1 MTSPRCCTNY
11 TRSSLLRQAAA
22 KAGAGLPDIEPGMP
36 VPAGTGL
43 TRRGFI
49 AGAAGLA
56 LAVYAAGK
64 TPLNLF
70 EEGIAEAAQ
79 ADRVIVSIFLDGGAD
94 TLSLLA
100 PVGHSRYRQL
110 RPVLALAE
118 DAGTPFSEDPSLHW
132 HPSAAAI
139 AQLHGE
145 GKVTV
150 FPAIGYDDPN
160 QSHFTSRHFWEVGQ
174 LDTNAQ
180 TGWMG
185 RYLDLVGTDDNPLQG
200 LSLSNT
206 LSPALATRNKPV
218 AAVEGVT
225 SYDIWTRGVDE
236 PVEAEMYRSFKRMG
250 SMKSESPALRDS
262 RKAIRATNI
271 VRESLESFGEFE
283 PPVTYPDGSRLGE
296 QLSGLAALLGAGMP
310 LRCVSVNAD
319 GGYDTHS
326 AQQSEF
332 DGAVKS
338 TCDSILAF
346 QRDLESRGLQ
356 DRVLM
361 QVWSEFGRRPEEN
374 GSAGTD
380 HGAAGV
386 SLIIGSRA
394 SGQMVGEFPGL
405 VNLDAEDNLRHTADF
420 RSMYCSL
427 VEQWLDHEAGPIIPG
442 ASRFARP
449 VLLK

>member
-1 MTSPRCCTNY
+1 MNDPRCCSNY
-11 TRSSLLRQAAA
+11 TRSRLLRSAAA
-22 KAGAGLPDIEPGMP
+22 RAGQGLPDIEPGMP

-64 TPLNLF
+64 TPLPLF
-70 EEGIAEAAQ
+70 EDGIAEAAQ
-79 ADRVIVSIFLDGGAD
+79 SDRVIVSIFLDGGAD

-100 PVGHSRYRQL
+100 PVGHPRYHEL
-110 RPVLALAE
+110 RPVLALGE
-118 DAGTPFSEDPSLHW
+118 GEGTPFSEDSSLHW
-132 HPSAAAI
+132 HPSAGAI
-139 AQLHGE
+139 AQLHSE

-150 FPAIGYDDPN
+150 FPAVGYDDAN
-160 QSHFTSRHFWEVGQ
+160 QSHFTSRHFWEVGE
-174 LDTNAQ
+174 LDTDTR

-185 RYLDLVGTDDNPLQG
+185 RYLDLVGSDNNPLQG

-206 LSPALATRNKPV
+206 LAPALATRDKPV

-225 SYDIWTRGVDE
+225 DYDLWSWASEPVDE
-236 PVEAEMYRSFKRMG
+236 EMFRSFKRMG
-250 SMKSESPALRDS
+250 EFKSESPALRDS
-262 RKAIRATNI
+262 RKAIRSTNI
-271 VRESLESFGEFE
+271 IRESLKSFGEFE
-283 PPVTYPDGSRLGE
+283 SPVAYPDANLGK

-310 LRCVSVNAD
+310 LHCVSVSAD
-319 GGYDTHS
+319 GAYDTHS
-326 AQQSEF
+326 DQKEEF
-332 DGAVKS
+332 DGAVKA

-346 QRDLESRGLQ
+346 QRDLEARGLA
-356 DRVLM
+356 DRVLV

-386 SLIIGSRA
+386 ALLIGSQA
-394 SGQMVGEFPGL
+394 SGRMVGEFPGL
-405 VNLDAEDNLRHTADF
+405 TNLDEDDNLRHTSDF
-420 RSMYCSL
+420 RAMYCSL
-427 VEQWLDHEAGPIIPG
+427 LEQWLGHDAAPIIPG
-442 ASRFARP
+442 ASNFARP

>member
-1 MTSPRCCTNY
+1 MTGHRCCSNY

-22 KAGAGLPDIEPGMP
+22 KAGSGLPDIEPGMP

-70 EEGIAEAAQ
+70 DDGIAEAAQ
-79 ADRVIVSIFLDGGAD
+79 SDRVIVSIFLDGGAD
-94 TLSLLA
+94 AMSLLA
-100 PVGHSRYRQL
+100 PVGHARYHQL
-110 RPVLALAE
+110 RPTLALAAG
-118 DAGTPFSEDPSLHW
+118 AGTPFTEDPSLHW

-139 AQLHGE
+139 SELHAE

-150 FPAIGYDDPN
+150 FPAVGYDDPN

-174 LDTNAQ
+174 LDTNAL

-185 RYLDLVGTDDNPLQG
+185 RYLDLAGSDNNPLQG

-225 SYDIWTRGVDE
+225 SYDVWTRGVGE
-236 PVEAEMYRSFKRMG
+236 PVEDEMYRSFKRMG
-250 SMKSESPALRDS
+250 TMKSESPALRES
-262 RKAIRATNI
+262 RRAIRSTNI
-271 VRESLESFGEFE
+271 VRETLGSFGEFE
-283 PPVTYPDGSRLGE
+283 PPVTYPDGSRLGR

-310 LRCVSVNAD
+310 LRCVSVTAD

-326 AQQSEF
+326 AQRAEF
-332 DGAVKS
+332 DGSIKS

-380 HGAAGV
+380 HGAAG
-386 SLIIGSRA
+386 LAMIIGSRA
-394 SGQMVGEFPGL
+394 SGRMVGEFPGL
-405 VNLDAEDNLRHTADF
+405 TALDRDDNLRHTSDF
-420 RSMYCSL
+420 RAMYCSL
-427 VEQWLDHEAGPIIPG
+427 LEQWLDHDAAPIIPG

>member
-1 MTSPRCCTNY
+1 
-11 TRSSLLRQAAA
+11 
-22 KAGAGLPDIEPGMP
+22 MP

-43 TRRGFI
+43 TRRGFL
-49 AGAAGLA
+49 AGAAGRA

-64 TPLNLF
+64 TPLPFF
-70 EEGIAEAAQ
+70 EDGIAEAAQ
-79 ADRVIVSIFLDGGAD
+79 SDRVIVSIFLDGGAD

-100 PVGHSRYRQL
+100 PVGHSRYHEL

-118 DAGTPFSEDPSLHW
+118 GEGTPFAEDPSLHW

-139 AQLHGE
+139 AQLHSE

-150 FPAIGYDDPN
+150 FPAVGYDDAN
-160 QSHFTSRHFWEVGQ
+160 QSHFTSRHFWEVGALETQ
-174 LDTNAQ
+174 TR

-185 RYLDLVGTDDNPLQG
+185 RYLDLAGSDNNPLQG

-206 LSPALATRNKPV
+206 LAPALATRDKPV

-225 SYDIWTRGVDE
+225 DYDLWSWTDDPVDE
-236 PVEAEMYRSFKRMG
+236 EMFRSFKRMG
-250 SMKSESPALRDS
+250 SMKSESPALSDS
-262 RKAIRATNI
+262 RRAIRSTNI
-271 VRESLESFGEFE
+271 IRETLSSFGEFE
-283 PPVTYPDGSRLGE
+283 SPVAYPDARLGQ

-310 LRCVSVNAD
+310 LHCVSVSAD
-319 GGYDTHS
+319 GAYDTHS
-326 AQQSEF
+326 DQKEEF
-332 DGAVKS
+332 DGAIKA

-346 QRDLESRGLQ
+346 QRDLEARGLQ
-356 DRVLM
+356 DRVLV

-386 SLIIGSRA
+386 ALLIGSRA
-394 SGQMVGEFPGL
+394 SGRMVGEFPGL
-405 VNLDAEDNLRHTADF
+405 VNLDSDDNLRHTSDF
-420 RSMYCSL
+420 RAMYCSL
-427 VEQWLDHEAGPIIPG
+427 LEQWLGHEAAPIIPG
-442 ASRFARP
+442 AASFARP

>member
-1 MTSPRCCTNY
+1 MNTGRCCSNY
-11 TRSSLLRQAAA
+11 TRSNFLRSAAA
-22 KAGAGLPDIEPGMP
+22 KAGSGLPGIEPGMP

-56 LAVYAAGK
+56 VAVYAAGK
-64 TPLNLF
+64 TPLPLF
-70 EEGIAEAAQ
+70 EDGIAEAAQ
-79 ADRVIVSIFLDGGAD
+79 SDRILVSIFLDGGAD

-100 PVGHSRYRQL
+100 PVGHSRYHDL
-110 RPVLALAE
+110 RPVLALDE
-118 DAGTPFSEDPSLHW
+118 SEGTPFSEDPSLHW

-139 AQLHGE
+139 AQLHSE

-150 FPAIGYDDPN
+150 FPAVGYDGAN
-160 QSHFTSRHFWEVGQ
+160 QSHFTSRHFWEVGE
-174 LDTNAQ
+174 LETDTR

-185 RYLDLVGTDDNPLQG
+185 RYIDLAGSDNNPLQG

-206 LSPALATRNKPV
+206 LAPALATHDKPV

-225 SYDIWTRGVDE
+225 DYDLWSWTDAPVSDE
-236 PVEAEMYRSFKRMG
+236 MFKSFKRMG

-271 VRESLESFGEFE
+271 IRESLESFGDFE
-283 PPVTYPDGSRLGE
+283 SPVTYPDARLGQ

-310 LRCVSVNAD
+310 LHCVSVSAD
-319 GGYDTHS
+319 GAYDTHS
-326 AQQSEF
+326 DQKQEF
-332 DGAVKS
+332 DGAVKATS
-338 TCDSILAF
+338 DSILAF
-346 QRDLESRGLQ
+346 QRDLEARGLQ

-386 SLIIGSRA
+386 ALIIGSKAR
-394 SGQMVGEFPGL
+394 GQMVGEFPGL
-405 VNLDAEDNLRHTADF
+405 VNLDEDDNLRHTSDF
-420 RSMYCSL
+420 RAMYCSL
-427 VEQWLDHEAGPIIPG
+427 LEDWFGHDAAPIIPG
-442 ASRFARP
+442 AANFARP

>member
-1 MTSPRCCTNY
+1 MTRARCCDNY
-11 TRSSLLRQAAA
+11 TRSRLLRSAAA
-22 KAGAGLPDIEPGMP
+22 QAGKGLPQIEPGMP

-64 TPLNLF
+64 TPLPLF
-70 EEGIAEAAQ
+70 EDGIAEAAQ
-79 ADRVIVSIFLDGGAD
+79 SDRIIVSIFLDGGAD

-100 PVGHSRYRQL
+100 PVGHARYHEL

-118 DAGTPFSEDPSLHW
+118 GAGIPFTEDPSLHW
-132 HPSAAAI
+132 HPSAAAL

-145 GKVTV
+145 GKLTV
-150 FPAIGYDDPN
+150 FPAVGYDDPN
-160 QSHFTSRHFWEVGQ
+160 QSHFTSRHFWEVGD
-174 LDTNAQ
+174 LDTEGR

-185 RYLDLVGTDDNPLQG
+185 RYLDLVGSQNNPLQG
-200 LSLSNT
+200 LSLSSS
-206 LSPALATRNKPV
+206 LAPALATKDKPV

-225 SYDIWTRGVDE
+225 DYDLWSWVDE
-236 PVEAEMYRSFKRMG
+236 PVSDEMFGSFRRMG
-250 SMKSESPALRDS
+250 SMKSNSPALRDS
-262 RKAIRATNI
+262 RRAIRSTNI
-271 VRESLESFGEFE
+271 IRDRLASFGDFE
-283 PPVTYPDGSRLGE
+283 APVAYPEGARLGQ

-310 LRCVSVNAD
+310 LRCVSVTAD
-319 GGYDTHS
+319 GSYDTHS
-326 AQQSEF
+326 AQVEDFES
-332 DGAVKS
+332 GIKA
-338 TCDSILAF
+338 TADSILAF
-346 QRDLESRGLQ
+346 QRDLEARGLQ
-356 DRVLM
+356 DRVLT

-394 SGQMVGEFPGL
+394 SGRMVGEFPGL
-405 VNLDAEDNLRHTADF
+405 TNLDEDDNLRHTSDF
-420 RSMYCSL
+420 RAMYCSL
-427 VEQWLDHEAGPIIPG
+427 LEQWLGHDAAPIIPG
-442 ASRFARP
+442 ASKFARP

>member
-1 MTSPRCCTNY
+1 MNTGRCCSNY
-11 TRSSLLRQAAA
+11 TRSNFLRSAAA
-22 KAGAGLPDIEPGMP
+22 KAGSGLPGIEPGMP

-64 TPLNLF
+64 TPLPLF
-70 EEGIAEAAQ
+70 EDGIAEAAQ
-79 ADRVIVSIFLDGGAD
+79 SDRILVSIFLDGGAD

-100 PVGHSRYRQL
+100 PVGHSRYHDL

-118 DAGTPFSEDPSLHW
+118 SEGTPFSEDPSLHW

-139 AQLHGE
+139 AQLHSE

-150 FPAIGYDDPN
+150 FPAVGYDGAN
-160 QSHFTSRHFWEVGQ
+160 QSHFTSRHFWEVGE
-174 LDTNAQ
+174 LETDTR

-185 RYLDLVGTDDNPLQG
+185 RYIDLAGSDNNPLQG

-206 LSPALATRNKPV
+206 LAPALATYDKPV

-225 SYDIWTRGVDE
+225 DYDLWSWTDAPVSDE
-236 PVEAEMYRSFKRMG
+236 MFKSFKRMG

-271 VRESLESFGEFE
+271 IRESLESFGDFE
-283 PPVTYPDGSRLGE
+283 SPVTYPDARLGQ

-310 LRCVSVNAD
+310 LHCVSVSAD
-319 GGYDTHS
+319 GAYDTHS
-326 AQQSEF
+326 DQKQEF
-332 DGAVKS
+332 DGAVKATS
-338 TCDSILAF
+338 DSILAF
-346 QRDLESRGLQ
+346 QRDLEARGLQ

-386 SLIIGSRA
+386 ALIIGSKAR
-394 SGQMVGEFPGL
+394 GQMVGEFPGL
-405 VNLDAEDNLRHTADF
+405 VNLDEDDNLRHTSDF
-420 RSMYCSL
+420 RAMYCSL
-427 VEQWLDHEAGPIIPG
+427 LEDWFGHDAAPIIPG
-442 ASRFARP
+442 AANFARP

>member
-1 MTSPRCCTNY
+1 MNTGRCCSNY
-11 TRSSLLRQAAA
+11 TRSNFLRSAAA
-22 KAGAGLPDIEPGMP
+22 KAGSGLPGIEPGMP

-64 TPLNLF
+64 TPLPLF
-70 EEGIAEAAQ
+70 EDGIAEAAQ
-79 ADRVIVSIFLDGGAD
+79 SDRILVSIFLDGGAD

-100 PVGHSRYRQL
+100 PVGHSRYHDL
-110 RPVLALAE
+110 RPVLALDE
-118 DAGTPFSEDPSLHW
+118 SEGTPFSEDPSLHW

-139 AQLHGE
+139 AQLHSE

-150 FPAIGYDDPN
+150 FPAVGYDGAN
-160 QSHFTSRHFWEVGQ
+160 QSHFTSRHFWEVGE
-174 LDTNAQ
+174 LETDTR

-185 RYLDLVGTDDNPLQG
+185 RYIDLAGSDNNPLQG

-206 LSPALATRNKPV
+206 LAPALATHDKPV

-225 SYDIWTRGVDE
+225 DYDLWSWTDAPVSDE
-236 PVEAEMYRSFKRMG
+236 MFKSFKRMG

-271 VRESLESFGEFE
+271 IRESLESFGDFE
-283 PPVTYPDGSRLGE
+283 SPVTYPDARLGQ

-310 LRCVSVNAD
+310 LHCVSVSAD
-319 GGYDTHS
+319 GAYDTHS
-326 AQQSEF
+326 DQKQEF
-332 DGAVKS
+332 DGAVKATS
-338 TCDSILAF
+338 DSILAF
-346 QRDLESRGLQ
+346 QRDLEARGLQ

-386 SLIIGSRA
+386 AMIIGSKAR
-394 SGQMVGEFPGL
+394 GQMVGEFPGL
-405 VNLDAEDNLRHTADF
+405 VNLDEDDNLRHTSDF
-420 RSMYCSL
+420 RAMYCSL
-427 VEQWLDHEAGPIIPG
+427 LEDWFGHDAAPIIPG
-442 ASRFARP
+442 AANFARP

>member
-1 MTSPRCCTNY
+1 MNTGRCCSNY
-11 TRSSLLRQAAA
+11 TRSNFLRSAAA
-22 KAGAGLPDIEPGMP
+22 KAGSGLPGIEPGMP

-56 LAVYAAGK
+56 VAVYAAGK
-64 TPLNLF
+64 TPLPLF
-70 EEGIAEAAQ
+70 EDGIAEAAQ
-79 ADRVIVSIFLDGGAD
+79 SDRILVSIFLDGGAD

-100 PVGHSRYRQL
+100 PVGHSRYHDL

-118 DAGTPFSEDPSLHW
+118 SEGTPFSEDPSLHW

-139 AQLHGE
+139 AQLHSE

-150 FPAIGYDDPN
+150 FPAVGYDGAN
-160 QSHFTSRHFWEVGQ
+160 QSHFTSRHFWEVGE
-174 LDTNAQ
+174 LETDTR

-185 RYLDLVGTDDNPLQG
+185 RYIDLAGSDNNPLQG

-206 LSPALATRNKPV
+206 LAPALATHDKPV

-225 SYDIWTRGVDE
+225 DYDLWSWTDAPVSDE
-236 PVEAEMYRSFKRMG
+236 MFKSFKRMG

-271 VRESLESFGEFE
+271 IRESLESFGDFE
-283 PPVTYPDGSRLGE
+283 SPVTYPDARLGQ

-310 LRCVSVNAD
+310 LHCVSVSAD
-319 GGYDTHS
+319 GAYDTHS
-326 AQQSEF
+326 DQKQEF
-332 DGAVKS
+332 DGAVKATS
-338 TCDSILAF
+338 DSILAF
-346 QRDLESRGLQ
+346 QRDLEARGLQ

-386 SLIIGSRA
+386 AMIIGSKAR
-394 SGQMVGEFPGL
+394 GQMVGEFPGL
-405 VNLDAEDNLRHTADF
+405 VNLDEDDNLRHTSDF
-420 RSMYCSL
+420 RAMYCSL
-427 VEQWLDHEAGPIIPG
+427 LEDWFGHDAAPIIPG
-442 ASRFARP
+442 AANFARP

>member
-1 MTSPRCCTNY
+1 MNTGRCCSNY
-11 TRSSLLRQAAA
+11 TRSNFLRSAAA
-22 KAGAGLPDIEPGMP
+22 KAGSGLPGIEPGMP

-64 TPLNLF
+64 TPLPLF
-70 EEGIAEAAQ
+70 EDGIAEAAQ
-79 ADRVIVSIFLDGGAD
+79 SDRILVSIFLDGGAD

-100 PVGHSRYRQL
+100 PVGHSRYHDL

-118 DAGTPFSEDPSLHW
+118 SEGTPFSEDPSLHW

-139 AQLHGE
+139 AQLHSE

-150 FPAIGYDDPN
+150 FPAVGYDGAN
-160 QSHFTSRHFWEVGQ
+160 QSHFTSRHFWEVGE
-174 LDTNAQ
+174 LETDTR

-185 RYLDLVGTDDNPLQG
+185 RYIDLAGSDNNPLQG

-206 LSPALATRNKPV
+206 LAPALATHDKPV

-225 SYDIWTRGVDE
+225 DYDLWSWTDAPVSDE
-236 PVEAEMYRSFKRMG
+236 MFKSFKRMG

-271 VRESLESFGEFE
+271 IRESLESFGDFE
-283 PPVTYPDGSRLGE
+283 SPVTYPDARLGQ

-310 LRCVSVNAD
+310 LHCVSVSAD
-319 GGYDTHS
+319 GAYDTHS
-326 AQQSEF
+326 DQKQEF
-332 DGAVKS
+332 DGAVKATS
-338 TCDSILAF
+338 DSILAF
-346 QRDLESRGLQ
+346 QRDLEARGLQ

-386 SLIIGSRA
+386 ALIIGSKAR
-394 SGQMVGEFPGL
+394 GQMVGEFPGL
-405 VNLDAEDNLRHTADF
+405 VNLDEDDNLRHTSDF
-420 RSMYCSL
+420 RAMYCSL
-427 VEQWLDHEAGPIIPG
+427 LEDWFGHDAAPIIPG
-442 ASRFARP
+442 AANFARP

>member
-1 MTSPRCCTNY
+1 MTDPRCCDNY
-11 TRSSLLRQAAA
+11 TRSKLFRSAAA
-22 KAGAGLPDIEPGMP
+22 RAGQGLPAIEPGMP

-64 TPLNLF
+64 TPLPLF
-70 EEGIAEAAQ
+70 DDGIAEAAQ
-79 ADRVIVSIFLDGGAD
+79 SDRVIVSIFLDGGAD

-100 PVGHSRYRQL
+100 PVGHARYHEL
-110 RPVLALAE
+110 RPVLALSE
-118 DAGTPFSEDPSLHW
+118 GEGTPFAEDPSLHW

-139 AQLHGE
+139 AQLHSE

-150 FPAIGYDDPN
+150 FPAVGYDDAN
-160 QSHFTSRHFWEVGQ
+160 QSHFTSRHFWEVGA
-174 LDTNAQ
+174 LDTGAR

-185 RYLDLVGTDDNPLQG
+185 RYLDLTGSDNNPLQG

-206 LSPALATRNKPV
+206 LAPALATRDKPV

-225 SYDIWTRGVDE
+225 DYDLWSWTSDPVDE
-236 PVEAEMYRSFKRMG
+236 EMFRSFKRMG
-250 SMKSESPALRDS
+250 NMKSESPALSDS
-262 RKAIRATNI
+262 RRAIRSTNI
-271 VRESLESFGEFE
+271 IRETLASFGEFDS
-283 PPVTYPDGSRLGE
+283 PVAYPDARLGQ

-310 LRCVSVNAD
+310 LHCVSVSAD
-319 GGYDTHS
+319 GAYDTHS
-326 AQQSEF
+326 AQKEEF
-332 DGAVKS
+332 DGAIKS

-346 QRDLESRGLQ
+346 QRDLEARGLQ
-356 DRVLM
+356 DRVLV

-386 SLIIGSRA
+386 ALLIGSKA

-405 VNLDAEDNLRHTADF
+405 VNLDADDNLRHTSDF
-420 RSMYCSL
+420 RAMYCSL
-427 VEQWLDHEAGPIIPG
+427 IEQWLGHDAAPIIPG
-442 ASRFARP
+442 AANFARP

>member
-1 MTSPRCCTNY
+1 MNTGRCCSNY
-11 TRSSLLRQAAA
+11 TRSNFLRSAAA
-22 KAGAGLPDIEPGMP
+22 KAGSGLPGIEPGMP

-56 LAVYAAGK
+56 VAVYAAGK
-64 TPLNLF
+64 TPLPLF
-70 EEGIAEAAQ
+70 EDGIAEAAQ
-79 ADRVIVSIFLDGGAD
+79 SDRILVSIFLDGGAD

-100 PVGHSRYRQL
+100 PVGHSRYHDL

-118 DAGTPFSEDPSLHW
+118 SEGTPFSEDPSLHW

-139 AQLHGE
+139 AQLHSE

-150 FPAIGYDDPN
+150 FPAVGYDGAN
-160 QSHFTSRHFWEVGQ
+160 QSHFTSRHFWEVGE
-174 LDTNAQ
+174 LETDTR

-185 RYLDLVGTDDNPLQG
+185 RYIDLAGSDNNPLQG

-206 LSPALATRNKPV
+206 LAPALATHDKPV

-225 SYDIWTRGVDE
+225 DYDLWSWTDAPVSDE
-236 PVEAEMYRSFKRMG
+236 MFKSFKRMG

-271 VRESLESFGEFE
+271 IRESLESFGDFE
-283 PPVTYPDGSRLGE
+283 SPVTYPDARLGQ

-310 LRCVSVNAD
+310 LHCVSVSAD
-319 GGYDTHS
+319 GAYDTHS
-326 AQQSEF
+326 DQKQEF
-332 DGAVKS
+332 DGAVKATS
-338 TCDSILAF
+338 DSILAF
-346 QRDLESRGLQ
+346 QRDLEARGLQ

-386 SLIIGSRA
+386 ALIIGSKAR
-394 SGQMVGEFPGL
+394 GQMVGEFPGL
-405 VNLDAEDNLRHTADF
+405 VNLDEDDNLRHTSDF
-420 RSMYCSL
+420 RAMYCSL
-427 VEQWLDHEAGPIIPG
+427 LEDWFGHDAAPIIPG
-442 ASRFARP
+442 AANFARP

>member
-1 MTSPRCCTNY
+1 MNTGRCCSNY
-11 TRSSLLRQAAA
+11 TRSNFLRSAAA
-22 KAGAGLPDIEPGMP
+22 KAGSGLPGIEPGMP

-64 TPLNLF
+64 TPLPLF
-70 EEGIAEAAQ
+70 EDGIAEAAQ
-79 ADRVIVSIFLDGGAD
+79 SDRILVSIFLDGGAD

-100 PVGHSRYRQL
+100 PVGHSRYHDL
-110 RPVLALAE
+110 RPVLALDE
-118 DAGTPFSEDPSLHW
+118 SEGTPFSEDPSLHW

-139 AQLHGE
+139 AQLHSE

-150 FPAIGYDDPN
+150 FPAVGYDGAN
-160 QSHFTSRHFWEVGQ
+160 QSHFTSRHFWEVGE
-174 LDTNAQ
+174 LETDTR

-185 RYLDLVGTDDNPLQG
+185 RYIDLAGSDNNPLQG

-206 LSPALATRNKPV
+206 LAPALATHDKPV

-225 SYDIWTRGVDE
+225 DYDLWSWTDAPVSDE
-236 PVEAEMYRSFKRMG
+236 MFKSFKRMG

-271 VRESLESFGEFE
+271 IRESLESFGDFE
-283 PPVTYPDGSRLGE
+283 SPVTYPDARLGQ

-310 LRCVSVNAD
+310 LHCVSVSAD
-319 GGYDTHS
+319 GAYDTHS
-326 AQQSEF
+326 DQKQEF
-332 DGAVKS
+332 DGAVKATS
-338 TCDSILAF
+338 DSILAF
-346 QRDLESRGLQ
+346 QRDLEARGLQ

-386 SLIIGSRA
+386 ALIIGSKAR
-394 SGQMVGEFPGL
+394 GQMVGEFPGL
-405 VNLDAEDNLRHTADF
+405 VNLDEDDNLRHTSDF
-420 RSMYCSL
+420 RAMYCSL
-427 VEQWLDHEAGPIIPG
+427 LEDWFGHDAAPIIPG
-442 ASRFARP
+442 AANFARP